1 MAIDIQ
7 QLIEL
12 LNRDLALEY
21 TAIVQYVQHSGV
33 LSGAE
38 YGDIMK
44 EIKIHA
50 GEELQHAI
58 TLAEQIDYLG
68 GVPTV
73 EVPPAKSSQDNREML
88 RQDLEGEE
96 DAIARYKQRIM
107 QAEELKELALSQQLR
122 QILAMEQEH
131 AMDLRNALGK

>member
-1 MAIDIQ
+1 MTIDVK
-7 QLIEL
+7 QLVEL
-12 LNRDLALEY
+12 LNRDLSLEY
-21 TAIVQYVQHSGV
+21 TAIVQYTQHSGV
-33 LSGAE
+33 LTGAE
-38 YGDIMK
+38 YGDIIK

-73 EVPPAKSSQDNREML
+73 DMPPAKVSQNNRDML
-88 RQDLEGEE
+88 QQDLEGEE
-96 DAIARYKQRIM
+96 DAVARYKQRII